1 MRSLTSKILVLLKQA
16 CLFTFLQDL
25 AVLEEVFRMV
35 LEIINSTVTY
45 SLHHNPNLVYT
56 LLYKRETF
64 DPFRAHPMFQDVI
77 QNIDLVL
84 GFFSKR

>member
-1 MRSLTSKILVLLKQA
+1 MLNPQS
-16 CLFTFLQDL
+16 LQDL

-84 GFFSKR
+84 GFFSKRWASSSNATKSMRF